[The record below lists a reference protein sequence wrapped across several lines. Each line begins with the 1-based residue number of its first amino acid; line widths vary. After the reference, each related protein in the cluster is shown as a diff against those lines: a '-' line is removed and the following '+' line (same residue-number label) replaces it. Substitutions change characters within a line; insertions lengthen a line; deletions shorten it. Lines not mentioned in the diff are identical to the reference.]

1 MIEYREFLYVAVTL
15 CALAAVMSR
24 NMLTAA
30 ISLAATSIGVS
41 LVLFDFRAPWAA
53 VFELSVC
60 AGLITVLFISAVSLL
75 RKEESFF
82 AEDRTRFRLLPVF
95 ALIVAI
101 GGWIAGW
108 PFFEAL
114 ADYARFGARGQS
126 LGSMLWESR
135 RMDLLGQIAMLAAGV
150 LVINSV
156 FAAKKAEK

>member
-1 MIEYREFLYVAVTL
+1 MIDYREFLYIAVTL
-15 CALAAVMSR
+15 CALSAVMSR
-24 NMLTAA
+24 SMLTAA
-30 ISLAATSIGVS
+30 ISLAAMSIGIS
-41 LVLFDFRAPWAA
+41 LVLFDFNAPWAA

-75 RKEESFF
+75 RKEEPFF
-82 AEDRTRFRLLPVF
+82 GEDRTRFRLLPVF

-101 GGWIAGW
+101 GGWIAGY

-114 ADYARFGARGQS
+114 SEYARFATRGQS
-126 LGSMLWESR
+126 LGSMLWETR
-135 RMDLLGQIAMLAAGV
+135 RMDMLGQIAILAAGV